1 MTILDRLSHTF
12 WKCRLDLMTTART
25 LLDLGLVLGHL
36 NLHRWH
42 VIYLAADVISDPTP
56 DRSLALVWTVV

>member
-1 MTILDRLSHTF
+1 M
-12 WKCRLDLMTTART
+12 DLMTTART

-42 VIYLAADVISDPTP
+42 VIYLAADVISDPNARQVAGT
-56 DRSLALVWTVV
+56 VWTVV